1 MLWESK
7 EMRWRKK
14 SQTTEDKIEK
24 FEEFVLQMIKSL
36 EERISRIERVLLLD
50 NGDKNEKR

>member
-7 EMRWRKK
+7 EMRWRKEPK
-14 SQTTEDKIEK
+14 TTEDKIEE
-24 FEEFVLQMIKSL
+24 FEEFVLQMIESL
-36 EERISRIERVLLLD
+36 EDRICRIERVLLLD